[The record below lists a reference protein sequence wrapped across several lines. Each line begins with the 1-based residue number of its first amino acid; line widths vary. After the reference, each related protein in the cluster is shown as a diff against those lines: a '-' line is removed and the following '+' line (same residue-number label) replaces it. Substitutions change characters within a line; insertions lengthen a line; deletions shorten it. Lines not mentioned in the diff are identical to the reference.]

1 MENYENIKISNHC
14 KQRYVERIT
23 GIVDSK
29 EIKRYLATEEENVVE
44 NIHKM
49 LHYGNI
55 IYEGKN
61 FEPHDSNIVKIV
73 LNGTWLV
80 FVGKD
85 SNTAITM
92 YKIDLGLGEEF
103 NKSYVGQFL
112 KSLEDIDLSYGET
125 EDEVK
130 ESASEIDV
138 EIEEC
143 NRKIEEHKE
152 IIKQYEAR
160 EDGLRATKDS
170 LNVYLRDIDLRR
182 RDLIG
187 KLICK
192 KAM

>member
-1 MENYENIKISNHC
+1 MMGNYENIKISNHC

-29 EIKRYLATEEENVVE
+29 EIKRYLATEENSVVE

-55 IYEGKN
+55 IYDGKN
-61 FEPHDSNIVKIV
+61 FEPHDSNVVKIV

-103 NKSYVGQFL
+103 NKSYVSQFL
-112 KSLEDIDLSYGET
+112 KSLE
-125 EDEVK
+125 
-130 ESASEIDV
+130 
-138 EIEEC
+138 
-143 NRKIEEHKE
+143 
-152 IIKQYEAR
+152 
-160 EDGLRATKDS
+160 
-170 LNVYLRDIDLRR
+170 DIDLRR

-192 KAM
+192 KAMWGVDDGYYWDWVRTRS